1 MERSSSVNKAQLVG
15 TPEGDVIVPSFDW
28 TGYLAPFFRKI
39 KSLKSYHHFLIDSQ
53 SHGFVR
59 MRKTSDGPVTE
70 EQHLRTLNNVPSSEL
85 PPIIPP
91 IGLTSERQWYL
102 YDKIREYCPDVCK
115 DLTCP
120 LPLSPRPAGSS
131 RNTPDVDE
139 VPEPAEEIEV
149 SSNSRKRRTCTN
161 CGQSGHNSRTCT
173 V

>member
-1 MERSSSVNKAQLVG
+1 MFEYIYTLSFLPAGHTNFSPDWCFGLLKQRFRRTEVGSLLDLVEVVERSSSVNKAQLVG
-15 TPEGDVIVPSFDW
+15 TPEGDVVVPSFDW

-102 YDKIREYCPDVCK
+102 YDKIREYCPM
-115 DLTCP
+115 
-120 LPLSPRPAGSS
+120 SPPF
-131 RNTPDVDE
+131 
-139 VPEPAEEIEV
+139 EP
-149 SSNSRKRRTCTN
+149 
-161 CGQSGHNSRTCT
+161 
-173 V
+173 